1 MDKKMLRQIPRP
13 ETKPEYI
20 ELAKNTQT
28 SAWMLHVSE
37 ADGLMQVTAWDAAE
51 LRNGGNAQAKFRFF
65 LWEDDYITQDLRV
78 EKTKWLTGK
87 VSSTLSIGYWNNK
100 WSGTIFVD
108 TQSRELFEKRFP
120 PMARSW
126 WGTTEKNP
134 FVTIDDWQDKILAR
148 RLSDRHE
155 RELAHT
161 NLMMEL
167 VPDLPEDFET
177 WIHDYGM
184 RSRRYLIYDGN
195 SKIRIRQA
203 FCTECGQHMEIDSRE
218 VRLRMNEWGECPC
231 CGSPVVMKTIK
242 RWHTQELATNH
253 VAIVQKL
260 EDGKLLFR
268 CFGVDY
274 LFHKEEF
281 PLLTIS
287 KRQGIYEIY
296 RIFMDGRHWE
306 SFEYAEYKQSHK
318 ERWCPDTGKIGI
330 EEFIIRRDG
339 LRELLAGTP
348 YQYSGLEALQEKEE
362 FREIEIFRYLRAY
375 EKCHDLEMLVKAG
388 LSRLAVENIHN
399 ILYWHEKNPIRD
411 LKMLTKP
418 HLRMLREMNGGNS
431 MVSLFREIELTR
443 KEITIP
449 DLKEFIEAFGTSQTV
464 LRAIYNN
471 NLSVRKFSRYAMKQA
486 GRWKKDASARANFFH
501 DWMDYTGWCE
511 ELGYDMNDPYVLMPP
526 DFKKAHNR
534 VHKELQDRRDA
545 ELRKSMEQLD
555 IIIREQ
561 MVLLSDQDPM
571 HLETKKY
578 LIRLPGSVDELREE
592 GKTLHHCVATYA
604 NKVAEGKTTILF
616 VRRVETPDIP
626 FFTMEWR
633 DNKVIQCRGS
643 HNCDMPND
651 VRAFVKAFERKMH
664 EAMAKD
670 TKRLEVR
677 AS

>member
-1 MDKKMLRQIPRP
+1 MLRQIPRP

-51 LRNGGNAQAKFRFF
+51 LRNDGNTQAKFRFF

-148 RLSDRHE
+148 RLSERHE

-242 RWHTQELATNH
+242 RWHESEWASNPIC
-253 VAIVQKL
+253 IVQKL
-260 EDGKLLFR
+260 DDGQLLLRGFSASYS
-268 CFGVDY
+268 FE
-274 LFHKEEF
+274 KTEF
-281 PLLTIS
+281 PILNI
-287 KRQGIYEIY
+287 KRNKSVYEYLRVFINGTRWEIYEY
-296 RIFMDGRHWE
+296 T
-306 SFEYAEYKQSHK
+306 EYKMSRK
-318 ERWCPDTGKIGI
+318 TRWCPYTGSNETVK
-330 EEFIIRRDG
+330 FIIRRDG
-339 LRELLAGTP
+339 LRQLLSDTP
-348 YQYSGLEALQEKEE
+348 YRYSGLEVLQEKNE
-362 FREIEIFRYLRAY
+362 FYPIPVFNYLRAY
-375 EKCHDLEMLVKAG
+375 ERCNELEMLIKTG
-388 LSRLAVENIHN
+388 LTKLANDVMNEV
-399 ILYWHEKNPIRD
+399 LWWHEKYPD
-411 LKMLTKP
+411 CLKKL
-418 HLRMLREMNGGNS
+418 HRSYALR
-431 MVSLFREIELTR
+431 
-443 KEITIP
+443 
-449 DLKEFIEAFGTSQTV
+449 
-464 LRAIYNN
+464 
-471 NLSVRKFSRYAMKQA
+471 
-486 GRWKKDASARANFFH
+486 
-501 DWMDYTGWCE
+501 
-511 ELGYDMNDPYVLMPP
+511 
-526 DFKKAHNR
+526 
-534 VHKELQDRRDA
+534 
-545 ELRKSMEQLD
+545 
-555 IIIREQ
+555 
-561 MVLLSDQDPM
+561 
-571 HLETKKY
+571 
-578 LIRLPGSVDELREE
+578 
-592 GKTLHHCVATYA
+592 
-604 NKVAEGKTTILF
+604 
-616 VRRVETPDIP
+616 
-626 FFTMEWR
+626 
-633 DNKVIQCRGS
+633 
-643 HNCDMPND
+643 
-651 VRAFVKAFERKMH
+651 
-664 EAMAKD
+664 
-670 TKRLEVR
+670 
-677 AS
+677 